1 MRTAPTLTVTD
12 VEGGKKVDAVNNESA
27 LGAELKYT
35 DDGNDPTSESADW
48 PEGGVTIT
56 DEGETVIKAASFIGT
71 ASSDVAS
78 VTVVI
83 EEE

>member
-12 VEGGKKVDAVNNESA
+12 VEGGKKVTAVNNESA
-27 LGAELKYT
+27 LGAVLKYT
-35 DDGNDPTSESADW
+35 DDGTDPTSTSDAW
-48 PEGGVTIT
+48 PEGGLTFTTV
-56 DEGETVIKAASFIGT
+56 GETTVKAASFLGT

-83 EEE
+83 EE